1 MIIILSTKLL
11 KKLLSLN
18 RKIDPKLT
26 RQKKRDHLFL
36 ELRERIING
45 HYSPGMKLIE
55 QDLAE
60 EFGLKRLAVRE
71 GLRDLMSQGL
81 VEKRPNKG
89 AIVRRMDTTNLFEVM
104 EIREV
109 LEGLAA
115 RLAAQKSKREDW
127 LDLDKE
133 FGGPFERIVNN
144 LDFNGYFELISRF
157 RERMVKAAQN
167 EELSKLID
175 SLYAKVRIVQKRILI
190 LPGRVNA
197 AMEEHRAVLKAI
209 MAGDPGKAE
218 EKKRKNMRQAREWL
232 RKYQSW
238 LL

>member
-1 MIIILSTKLL
+1 M
-11 KKLLSLN
+11 N
-18 RKIDPKLT
+18 PKLT
-26 RQKKRDHLFL
+26 RQKKRDHLFF

-45 HYSPGMKLIE
+45 LYAPGVKLIE

-60 EFGLKRLAVRE
+60 EFGVKRLAVRE
-71 GLRDLMSQGL
+71 VLRDLMGQGL

-89 AIVRRMDTTNLFEVM
+89 AIVRRVDTINLFEVM

-115 RLAAQKSKREDW
+115 RLAAQRSKREDW

-133 FGGPFERIVNN
+133 FGGPFERIVKN

-175 SLYAKVRIVQKRILI
+175 SHYAKVRIVQKRILI

-209 MAGDPGKAE
+209 MAGDPAKAE